1 MGEPNTPAG
10 VGPDC
15 LSDQEIATLR
25 DAAPGTLPEAVARHL
40 AGCPRCQQRMLFGTE
55 PRRPRRKRDIPE
67 LPSLGRAL
75 LLLLIVL
82 AAFGGLL
89 FSLHRLWPR

>member
-1 MGEPNTPAG
+1 MGGPNTATSLGAG
-10 VGPDC
+10 C
-15 LSDQEIATLR
+15 LSDRDVATLR

-40 AGCPRCQQRMLFGTE
+40 AGCPRCQQRALFGTE
-55 PRRPRRKRDIPE
+55 ARRPRRKREAPE

-75 LLLLIVL
+75 LLVLIVL
-82 AAFGGLL
+82 AAFAGLL